1 MVKYLGVSQAPN
13 HLLDHSLSQLS
24 KPIGGD
30 NPPHNKKES
39 TMDKYRV
46 HLEASGLDSDHTYK
60 AASRLGDMHELFSQL
75 SDDNRWVLQQ
85 LWGEKFIRQLERYG
99 KETGK
104 QSTLIIDPSYY
115 AEVSYSHEEEA
126 FAESMHP

>member
-1 MVKYLGVSQAPN
+1 
-13 HLLDHSLSQLS
+13 
-24 KPIGGD
+24 
-30 NPPHNKKES
+30 
-39 TMDKYRV
+39 MDKYRV

-104 QSTLIIDPSYY
+104 QSTLIIDPSDY
-115 AEVSYSHEEEA
+115 AEVKSLGQELASDYVSTH
-126 FAESMHP
+126 MD

>member
-1 MVKYLGVSQAPN
+1 MVKYLGGNQALS
-13 HLLDHSLSQLS
+13 HLLDHSLSQSS
-24 KPIGGD
+24 KPIGGI
-30 NPPHNKKES
+30 NPPHNKKGS

-75 SDDNRWVLQQ
+75 SDANRWVLQQ

-104 QSTLIIDPSYY
+104 QSTLVIDPSDY
-115 AEVSYSHEEEA
+115 AEVKSLAQELAADYN
-126 FAESMHP
+126 